1 MHALT
6 AVSAPSN
13 EGGLLRKLVSA
24 QSTPTRVLRSARCSY
39 GREECVRLLLT
50 AGADISATNDRNQTA
65 AEVVKSEPRNP
76 LNQNASLLAVLEG
89 AAELASIQ

>member
-1 MHALT
+1 M
-6 AVSAPSN
+6 
-13 EGGLLRKLVSA
+13 
-24 QSTPTRVLRSARCSY
+24 
-39 GREECVRLLLT
+39 RLLLT